1 LLLRSEAKHGAFPRR
16 KKNNA
21 ARRKAKLLASMAKV
35 RGDFSRPLSSLASKE
50 AELDERSAALANFP
64 AKAHPDQ
71 DLLVTQLTG
80 SVSRTSVSGAHQF
93 KNLKQDVVR
102 SYSSLDS
109 RDAIESIV
117 DRVIVGVG

>member
-1 LLLRSEAKHGAFPRR
+1 VEPRYLSFYLSARGVFSDGKRIAAPPEAKHGAFPRR

-64 AKAHPDQ
+64 
-71 DLLVTQLTG
+71 
-80 SVSRTSVSGAHQF
+80 
-93 KNLKQDVVR
+93 
-102 SYSSLDS
+102 
-109 RDAIESIV
+109 
-117 DRVIVGVG
+117 